1 MNANDAGRFV
11 GGFIKSA
18 VESGVHDPQALE
30 AIVIS
35 CMIVLDRVTDAT
47 ITGCLAPV
55 ETRAAPAAPAPVDP
69 IFPGWYEVIDVQD
82 LRRETKPRVRVHC
95 TDSTVGNLGW
105 FAVWGA
111 DMDQVLIAGP
121 GSLIK
126 PQDGKFRIDS
136 ESLKRWSIN
145 EGNVVLKP
153 RLGVPS

>member
-1 MNANDAGRFV
+1 MRLADYTLDITAWGYTKTTV
-11 GGFIKSA
+11 SA
-18 VESGVHDPQALE
+18 FLLE
-30 AIVIS
+30 AA
-35 CMIVLDRVTDAT
+35 RVHQAR
-47 ITGCLAPV
+47 TGAR
-55 ETRAAPAAPAPVDP
+55 T
-69 IFPGWYEVIDVQD
+69 GWYEVIDVQD